1 MLIKKLFIRSYAM
14 NPDIIG
20 EEIFTGNRFKLERFF
35 KKFK

>member
-14 NPDIIG
+14 NPGING
-20 EEIFTGNRFKLERFF
+20 EEIFSGNRFKLNRFF